1 MSPQFRTR
9 SPTLDTT
16 PIAKTDH
23 GPSLE
28 MIAREPLALGS
39 AYSTNGASPA
49 SPSVSPFLS
58 VKRSS
63 SHFSLSFDSQLFPSM
78 SSSGMRSGIAH
89 ASSNLLQLG
98 PPVSR
103 DGVAEGCEPRAKKAK
118 LSRQTKSQVALI
130 DLAEDVVSEALPS
143 GASPRFDASSQTIQ
157 ACHDPVRQ
165 LQNMAFPS
173 LPRLPTTI
181 SSCSFPDN
189 SIPTLSPSGPAT
201 EGGANAD
208 DQDSPSFGWFVF
220 TDVDEGDVPNQNEP
234 SAAGTFLPDS
244 KTDLAFRISTAP
256 SAENQELV
264 VQQALAADTIDDV
277 LGDLF

>member
-1 MSPQFRTR
+1 M
-9 SPTLDTT
+9 
-16 PIAKTDH
+16 
-23 GPSLE
+23 
-28 MIAREPLALGS
+28 
-39 AYSTNGASPA
+39 
-49 SPSVSPFLS
+49 
-58 VKRSS
+58 
-63 SHFSLSFDSQLFPSM
+63 
-78 SSSGMRSGIAH
+78 
-89 ASSNLLQLG
+89 
-98 PPVSR
+98 
-103 DGVAEGCEPRAKKAK
+103 
-118 LSRQTKSQVALI
+118 KSQVALI
-130 DLAEDVVSEALPS
+130 DLAEEIVSEALPS
-143 GASPRFDASSQTIQ
+143 GASPGLNASSQMIQ
-157 ACHDPVRQ
+157 VCHDPVRQ

-189 SIPTLSPSGPAT
+189 SIPTLSPSGPKT
-201 EGGANAD
+201 EGGLNAD

-220 TDVDEGDVPNQNEP
+220 TEVDEGDNLNQNEP